1 MQGEGEIFMTDYER
15 QGDYQPSD
23 RSTVSTAI
31 TFLFIG
37 LGIGALAA
45 LLFAPKSGRQMRK
58 LLRRKYEDA
67 VEQADELLERGTELF
82 ERGSEFAHTAR
93 EKVKPFARA
102 AAKHMP

>member
-1 MQGEGEIFMTDYER
+1 MTDYER
-15 QGDYQPSD
+15 QGDYHPSD
-23 RSTVSTAI
+23 RNTAGTAI

-45 LLFAPKSGRQMRK
+45 LLFAPRSGRQMRK

-67 VEQADELLERGTELF
+67 VEQADELLERGNELF

-102 AAKHMP
+102 AAKHVK

>member
-1 MQGEGEIFMTDYER
+1 MTEHER

-23 RSTVSTAI
+23 RSTASIAV

-45 LLFAPKSGRQMRK
+45 LLFAPRSGRQMRK

-67 VEQADELLERGTELF
+67 VEHADELLERGTELF
-82 ERGSEFAHTAR
+82 ERGSDFAHTAT
-93 EKVKPFARA
+93 EKVRPIARA
-102 AAKHMP
+102 AAKHVK

>member
-1 MQGEGEIFMTDYER
+1 MTDYER

-67 VEQADELLERGTELF
+67 VEQADELLERG
-82 ERGSEFAHTAR
+82 SEFAQTAR

-102 AAKHMP
+102 AAKHVK

>member
-1 MQGEGEIFMTDYER
+1 MTDYER
-15 QGDYQPSD
+15 YGDYQPSD
-23 RSTVSTAI
+23 RSTASTAI

-45 LLFAPKSGRQMRK
+45 LLLAPKSGRQMRK

-67 VEQADELLERGTELF
+67 VEQADDLLERGNQLL
-82 ERGSEFAHTAR
+82 ERGSEFAHTAK

-102 AAKHMP
+102 AAKHMR

>member
-1 MQGEGEIFMTDYER
+1 MTDYER
-15 QGDYQPSD
+15 YGDYQPSD
-23 RSTVSTAI
+23 RSTASTAI

-67 VEQADELLERGTELF
+67 VEQADELLERGNELL
-82 ERGSEFAHTAR
+82 ERGSEFAHTAK

-102 AAKHMP
+102 AARHMR

>member
-1 MQGEGEIFMTDYER
+1 MTDHER
-15 QGDYQPSD
+15 SGDYQPSD
-23 RSTVSTAI
+23 RSTASTAI

-45 LLFAPKSGRQMRK
+45 LLLAPKSGRQMRK

-82 ERGSEFAHTAR
+82 ERGSEFAHSATER
-93 EKVKPFARA
+93 VKPFARA
-102 AAKHMP
+102 AAKHVR

>member
-1 MQGEGEIFMTDYER
+1 MTDYER
-15 QGDYQPSD
+15 YGDYQPSD
-23 RSTVSTAI
+23 RSTASTAI

-37 LGIGALAA
+37 LGMGALAA
-45 LLFAPKSGRQMRK
+45 LLLAPKSGRQMRK

-67 VEQADELLERGTELF
+67 VEQADELLDRGSQLF
-82 ERGSEFAHTAR
+82 ERGSEFAHTAK

>member
-1 MQGEGEIFMTDYER
+1 MTDYER

-23 RSTVSTAI
+23 RSTASTAI

-58 LLRRKYEDA
+58 LLRRKYQDA

-93 EKVKPFARA
+93 EKVKPFAEA
-102 AAKHMP
+102 AAKHVR

>member
-1 MQGEGEIFMTDYER
+1 MTEHER
-15 QGDYQPSD
+15 RGDYQQSD

-45 LLFAPKSGRQMRK
+45 LLFAPRSGRQMRK

-82 ERGSEFAHTAR
+82 ERGSGFAHSAT
-93 EKVKPFARA
+93 EKVKPIARA
-102 AAKHMP
+102 AAKHAR

>member
-1 MQGEGEIFMTDYER
+1 MTEHER
-15 QGDYQPSD
+15 HGDYQPSD
-23 RSTVSTAI
+23 RSTASTAI

-45 LLFAPKSGRQMRK
+45 LLFAPRSGRQMRK

-82 ERGSEFAHTAR
+82 ERGSDFAHTAT
-93 EKVKPFARA
+93 EKVRPIARA
-102 AAKHMP
+102 AAKHVK

>member
-1 MQGEGEIFMTDYER
+1 MTEHER

-23 RSTVSTAI
+23 RSTASTAI

-45 LLFAPKSGRQMRK
+45 LLFAPRSGRQMRK

-82 ERGSEFAHTAR
+82 ERGSDFAHTAT
-93 EKVKPFARA
+93 EKVRPIARA
-102 AAKHMP
+102 AAKHVK

>member
-1 MQGEGEIFMTDYER
+1 MTGHER

-23 RSTVSTAI
+23 RSTASTAI

-37 LGIGALAA
+37 LGIGALTA
-45 LLFAPKSGRQMRK
+45 LLFAPRSGRQMRK

-82 ERGSEFAHTAR
+82 ERSSDFAHTATG
-93 EKVKPFARA
+93 KVKPIARA
-102 AAKHMP
+102 AAKHVR

>member
-1 MQGEGEIFMTDYER
+1 MTDYER

-23 RSTVSTAI
+23 RSTAGTAI

-45 LLFAPKSGRQMRK
+45 LLLAPRSGRQMRK

-82 ERGSEFAHTAR
+82 ERGSDFAHMAT
-93 EKVKPFARA
+93 EKVKPIARA
-102 AAKHMP
+102 AKHVR

>member
-1 MQGEGEIFMTDYER
+1 MTDYER
-15 QGDYQPSD
+15 QGGYQPSG
-23 RSTVSTAI
+23 RSTASTAI

-45 LLFAPKSGRQMRK
+45 LLFAPRSGRQMRK

-67 VEQADELLERGTELF
+67 VEQADELLERGNQLF
-82 ERGSEFAHTAR
+82 ERGSDFAHTAK

-102 AAKHMP
+102 AAKHVK

>member
-1 MQGEGEIFMTDYER
+1 MTDYER

>member
-1 MQGEGEIFMTDYER
+1 MTDYER
-15 QGDYQPSD
+15 FGDYQPSD
-23 RSTVSTAI
+23 RSTASTAI

-67 VEQADELLERGTELF
+67 REQADDLIERGTDLF
-82 ERGSEFAHTAR
+82 ERGSEFAHTAT

-102 AAKHMP
+102 AAKQVR

>member
-1 MQGEGEIFMTDYER
+1 MSDYER
-15 QGDYQPSD
+15 QGEYQASE
-23 RSTVSTAI
+23 RGTASTAI

-45 LLFAPKSGRQMRK
+45 LLFAPRSGRQMRK

-67 VEQADELLERGTELF
+67 VEQADVLIDRGSELL
-82 ERGSEFAHTAR
+82 ERGSEFAQTAK

-102 AAKHMP
+102 AAKHVS

>member
-1 MQGEGEIFMTDYER
+1 MTDYER
-15 QGDYQPSD
+15 HGDYQPSD
-23 RSTVSTAI
+23 RSTTSTAI

-67 VEQADELLERGTELF
+67 VEQADGMLDRGTELF
-82 ERGSEFAHTAR
+82 ERGSEFAHTAK

-102 AAKHMP
+102 AAKHVR

>member
-1 MQGEGEIFMTDYER
+1 MTDYER
-15 QGDYQPSD
+15 HGDYQPSD
-23 RSTVSTAI
+23 RSTASTAV

-67 VEQADELLERGTELF
+67 VEQADDLIERGNDLL
-82 ERGSEFAHTAR
+82 ERGSEFAHTAKER
-93 EKVKPFARA
+93 VRPFARA
-102 AAKHMP
+102 AAKHIR

>member
-1 MQGEGEIFMTDYER
+1 MTDYER

-23 RSTVSTAI
+23 RSTASTAI
-31 TFLFIG
+31 TFLLIG

-67 VEQADELLERGTELF
+67 VEQADGLLDRGTELF
-82 ERGSEFAHTAR
+82 ERGSEFAHTAT

-102 AAKHMP
+102 AVKHVR